1 MKKKLFWAIALLF
14 ALAPIFFRPV
24 LADETQAD
32 LQKKI
37 DKLSE
42 QIRQSR
48 QKQLSLNTQLRY
60 LDSQITLNRLQV
72 QRTEIE
78 IHLLKEQI
86 TELGGKINSLDNSLN
101 KITAVFLT
109 RTVFDYKLRRVN
121 PLETFFFNL
130 DVANFLTVAK
140 YYRVLQDNDRK
151 IMFSLEETRLNYD
164 LQKKEKKQ
172 KQAKLVQLQVQLAH
186 QQDILAKSKA
196 DKERLLRITRDA
208 EHRDQALLAAAISQL
223 NALKSFA
230 EHRGGGLLPPQPSP
244 DGWYYNQRDNRWG
257 GQFIGA
263 SDMRIWEVGCL
274 LTDVA
279 MVFTKYGFH
288 KTPADIAGNVAYF
301 FSNTAY
307 MLLPW
312 PSPPGYRLVRHGADF
327 NFIDQELSA
336 GRSVIVHLN
345 LGTADGHFVV
355 LKQKLS
361 GGDYLIND
369 PWYSANM
376 KLSEH
381 YSRYQITSAGS
392 YQPN

>member
-1 MKKKLFWAIALLF
+1 MLLLV
-14 ALAPIFFRPV
+14 LAPIFFKPV
-24 LADETQAD
+24 LATESQAD

-37 DKLSE
+37 EQLGE
-42 QIRQSR
+42 QIRQHR
-48 QKQLSLNTQLRY
+48 QKQLTLNTQLHY
-60 LDSQITLNRLQV
+60 LVSQITLNRLQV

-86 TELGGKINSLDNSLN
+86 AELGGKINSLDNSLN

-109 RTVFDYKLRRVN
+109 RTVSDYKLRRAN

-130 DVANFLTVAK
+130 NIANFLTLSK
-140 YYRVLQDNDRK
+140 YYRVLQNNDRRL
-151 IMFSLEETRLNYD
+151 MFSLEETRLNYG

-172 KQAKLVQLQVQLAH
+172 KQIKLAQLQKQLA
-186 QQDILAKSKA
+186 QQQTVLAKSKA
-196 DKERLLRITRDA
+196 GKERLLKITRDA
-208 EHRDQALLAAAISQL
+208 EHRDQALLAAAIRQL
-223 NALKSFA
+223 NALRSFA

-257 GQFIGA
+257 GQFISA

-312 PSPPGYRLVRHGADF
+312 PSPPGYHLVRHGADF
-327 NFIDQELSA
+327 SFIDQELSA
-336 GRSVIVHLN
+336 GRPVIVHLN